1 MRVLPAKRLEGS
13 ITVPGDKS
21 ISHRAAMIA
30 AMAEGTTVIRNYA
43 SGRDCT
49 STLKCLWELGVP
61 IEISGTTV
69 TITGVGKQ
77 GFRKPVGPLD
87 CGNSGTTL
95 RLLAGILAGQNFES
109 ILTGDESLKR
119 RPMDRIIKPLA
130 EMNAMLQSP
139 FNRAPL
145 KMRSRLP
152 LRAIEYTPEVAS
164 AQVKSCIL
172 LAGLNAEGSTRVIE
186 PTPTRDH
193 TERMLEWFGADLD
206 ILGSSKLTARDV
218 DIPGDLSSAA
228 FFIAAAGCLP
238 GSRLEIKNV
247 GINPTRTAFL
257 DVFRSVGVGIDI
269 EELSAGGPE
278 PSGNI
283 TVTAPEEMSGK
294 IQISGTMVAALI
306 DEIPILAVAGTQVD
320 GGIEVRDADELR
332 KKECDRISAIVE
344 NLTWMKAIPVEYS
357 DGFSVGRSRLR
368 GQYARSFGDHR
379 IAMAFTVAALLAKD
393 SVLVQNAEC
402 ADISYPGFFDIL
414 ESVIER

>member
-43 SGRDCT
+43 SGRDCA

-61 IEISGTTV
+61 IEVSGTTV

-77 GFRKPVGPLD
+77 GFQKPIGPLD

-95 RLLAGILAGQNFES
+95 RLLAGILAGQSFES
-109 ILTGDESLKR
+109 VLTGDESLKK
-119 RPMDRIIKPLA
+119 RPMNRIIAPLA
-130 EMNAMLQSP
+130 RMKAMLLSP
-139 FNRAPL
+139 FNTAPL

-152 LRAIEYTPEVAS
+152 LRAIEYTPDVAS
-164 AQVKSCIL
+164 AQVKSCIM

-186 PTPTRDH
+186 PIPTRDH
-193 TERMLEWFGADLD
+193 TERMLEWFGADLNS
-206 ILGSSKLTARDV
+206 LGGSKLTARNV
-218 DIPGDLSSAA
+218 DIPGDISSAA

-238 GSRLEIKNV
+238 GSRLGIKNV
-247 GINPTRTAFL
+247 GINPTRTEFL
-257 DVFRSVGVGIDI
+257 NVLREIGVKIDI
-269 EELSAGGPE
+269 EKLTTKGPE
-278 PSGNI
+278 PLGNI
-283 TVTAPEEMSGK
+283 TVTAPEKLSGK
-294 IQISGTMVAALI
+294 IHISGSKVGALI
-306 DEIPILAVAGTQVD
+306 DEIPILAVAGTQVE
-320 GGIEVRDADELR
+320 GGIEVRDAGELR

-344 NLTWMKAIPVEYS
+344 NLTWLKAIPVEYS
-357 DGFSVGRSRLR
+357 DGFSVERTRLR

-379 IAMAFTVAALLAKD
+379 IAMAFAVAALLAEN

-402 ADISYPGFFDIL
+402 VDISYPGFFDIL
-414 ESVIER
+414 ESVTKR